1 MKQSCILI
9 IFLLM
14 FLTERMFIIIGTF
27 LCGYCLGYYSFDI
40 FKYKIRKHEIC
51 YPFQVIIKNMACS
64 IEFLTEKM
72 EEVKIA
78 DDIFLGN
85 DLSYEENFLNRVVEK
100 FGKELK
106 DCKVSFYL
114 HRKNMSICCEA
125 LTMTETIARKL
136 LKIVDR
142 LIDDHFFQTNGLR
155 QLGWCARYMLHRP
168 SGNYYTNIKKNFC
181 EKLK

>member
-1 MKQSCILI
+1 
-9 IFLLM
+9 M

-40 FKYKIRKHEIC
+40 FKYKNRKHQIR
-51 YPFQVIIKNMACS
+51 YLFQVIIKNMACS

-85 DLSYEENFLNRVVEK
+85 DLSYEENFLNRVIEK

-106 DCKVSFYL
+106 DYKVSFYL
-114 HRKNMSICCEA
+114 RRKNMSICCEA
-125 LTMTETIARKL
+125 LTMTEAIARKL

>member
-1 MKQSCILI
+1 
-9 IFLLM
+9 
-14 FLTERMFIIIGTF
+14 
-27 LCGYCLGYYSFDI
+27 
-40 FKYKIRKHEIC
+40 
-51 YPFQVIIKNMACS
+51 MACS

-85 DLSYEENFLNRVVEK
+85 DLSYEENFLNRVIEK

-106 DCKVSFYL
+106 DCEVSFYL
-114 HRKNMSICCEA
+114 HRKNMSICCET

-142 LIDDHFFQTNGLR
+142 LMDEHFFQTNGLR
-155 QLGWCARYMLHRP
+155 QLGWCAHYMLDRR
-168 SGNYYTNIKKNFC
+168 SLNYYTEDKKELLQKTEVTEFYWFNNLLNRAFKQQLVTKSEVC
-181 EKLK
+181 NCLYCQFFMF